1 MKAVVELFGGIVEK
15 VYLVNDEFA
24 ETLKSKLE
32 KGVGIL
38 TDNERESRGVNGKE
52 EFMISDV
59 DYDWGLKISKEQR
72 FRGVYDEG

>member
-15 VYLVNDEFA
+15 VYLVNDEFS

-38 TDNERESRGVNGKE
+38 SKRERESRAENGKE

-59 DYDWGLKISKEQR
+59 DYDWGLKISKEQKLLED
-72 FRGVYDEG
+72 YDEI

>member
-1 MKAVVELFGGIVEK
+1 MKAIVELFGGIVEK

-38 TDNERESRGVNGKE
+38 TERERESRGNNGKE
-52 EFMISDV
+52 EFMLSDV
-59 DYDWGLKISKEQR
+59 DYDWGLSIARNKN
-72 FRGVYDEG
+72 GY